1 MSSLTSLGVIHTA
14 ISLVTVASGILALAR
29 DKEILSRTL
38 PGGIYVGGTV
48 LTCLT
53 ALFIFQHGGFGPPH
67 ALALITLVTLA
78 LAGLAEPSGIFG
90 RAAHSVRAVAYSAT
104 LFFHSVPAVIEGTT
118 RLPVGSPLFATQ
130 DDPRLR
136 ALTGVL
142 FVLFV
147 MGAVFQVRA
156 LRKRDQFGLWPAR
169 SVQWPA
175 ELPRR

>member
-1 MSSLTSLGVIHTA
+1 MSSLTSLGVMHTV
-14 ISLVTVASGILALAR
+14 ISLVTVASGIVALLR

-38 PGGIYVGGTV
+38 PGGLYVGGTV
-48 LTCLT
+48 LTCVT

-78 LAGLAEPSGIFG
+78 FAGLAEPSGLFG
-90 RAAHSVRAVAYSAT
+90 RAAHYVRAVAYSAT

-118 RLPVGSPLFATQ
+118 RLPPSSPLFATQ
-130 DDPRLR
+130 DDPHLQ

-142 FVLFV
+142 FVLFLI
-147 MGAVFQVRA
+147 GAAFQVRA
-156 LRKRDQFGLWPAR
+156 LRRRDQDGLWPTR